1 VLLANVKLSP
11 PLLGPPV
18 FKDLLVCA
26 GVGPRAQRGAKEK
39 KEGYYLKNPRIV
51 FFLEDAKIGEVL
63 PDAMRITTSVSVATR
78 GSPQEHGRFERR
90 KWHSDGGEIGTTI
103 QTE

>member
-39 KEGYYLKNPRIV
+39 KEGYYLKNPPIFIFWRMRK
-51 FFLEDAKIGEVL
+51 LEKYYL
-63 PDAMRITTSVSVATR
+63 MR
-78 GSPQEHGRFERR
+78 
-90 KWHSDGGEIGTTI
+90 
-103 QTE
+103 